1 MISADR
7 HHLTASIKRIGIF
20 GGTFDP
26 VHLGHMSSA
35 KALLAAQNLDQIYFM
50 PCQQHPHDKRPMANA
65 EQRMAMLNLAIHG
78 HPSFYVDDRELA
90 RPGKS
95 FTVNSLIDIRKEVG
109 EQAVLIFLLGSDAFA
124 EFHRWHRWETIFSL
138 ANVAVIERANAQAV
152 QETEI
157 VVLKQKINRAVGYIN
172 EPCGQLTIASMPP
185 YPVSSTLLREQL
197 LQASASSS
205 ILTEFMSPQVLDYI
219 YQENV
224 YR

>member
-1 MISADR
+1 MIPVHSY
-7 HHLTASIKRIGIF
+7 HTNVSIKRIGVF

-26 VHLGHMSSA
+26 VHLGHMGSA

-65 EQRMAMLNLAIHG
+65 EQRLAMLNLAVQG
-78 HPSFYVDDRELA
+78 QPSFHVDDRELA
-90 RPGKS
+90 RSGKS
-95 FTVNSLIDIRKEVG
+95 FTVDSLIDIREEVG

-124 EFHRWHRWETIFSL
+124 EFHRWQRWETIFSL
-138 ANVAVIERANAQAV
+138 ANVAVIERANEQSVHAIEA
-152 QETEI
+152 EG
-157 VVLKQKINRAVGYIN
+157 LKQKINQAVDFVDA
-172 EPCGQLTIASMPP
+172 PCGQMTIASLPP

-205 ILTEFMSPQVLDYI
+205 LLTEFMSPQVLDYI
-219 YQENV
+219 YQQHL